1 MHNPRLYKDRLNRNT
16 DTANARTRARIATTT
31 GKMGSIGYQ
40 DTGYRHHDPNV
51 MPSLAPPLPR
61 YAPEHVAEED
71 RYEVVI
77 AGVRLGHDFMTVN
90 AWRDKNNIID

>member
-1 MHNPRLYKDRLNRNT
+1 
-16 DTANARTRARIATTT
+16 
-31 GKMGSIGYQ
+31 MGSIGYQ

-61 YAPEHVAEED
+61 YAPEPVAEED

-77 AGVRLGHDFMTVN
+77 AGVSPGHDLYDSLWQIMLGET
-90 AWRDKNNIID
+90 RRSRMID